1 MISWGRKLVSTWAGL
16 GSRFLPFADAATPDL
31 PLPRLLRLSLFQV
44 SVGMALVL
52 LVGTLNRVMIVEPGV
67 PASLVAVMI
76 SLPVV
81 YAPFRALIG
90 HRSDN
95 HRSPLGWRRVPCIW
109 MGTMVQF
116 GGLAIMPFALLVLS
130 GGGNAGQW
138 PAWIGP
144 AGAGL
149 HTTQTAGLAL
159 ATDLAPVESQPKVVG
174 LMYVMLLAGS
184 IVSALVFGALLAEF
198 TPGRLVQVIQA
209 SAVATMMLN
218 TAALWKQETRRPNRS
233 APKESPPAFLQ
244 AGRTF
249 SGAAHARRRLLAIGL
264 GTMAFGMQDVL
275 LEPYGG
281 QVLHMTVGA
290 TTQLTASLALGGLAG
305 FTLASHILGRGADPF
320 RMAAAGALTGIL
332 AFAAVIL
339 AASFDSVPMFAAGA
353 FLVGFG
359 AGLFGHGTLTA
370 TMNSAPKD
378 QTVLALGAWG
388 AVQATALRRGLEA
401 LVHPAQRRA
410 CPRLAGP
417 ARAARRRRSNG
428 TPPVDCEHDAQDRPA
443 DLRAEVV
450 AVLEAGDGSQR
461 VSEERHDLPQP
472 WSVAESLHGRLTGTS
487 GVAWGG
493 RGRQLKLPVP
503 PHELE
508 QHRSMIPVRP
518 PEGAHAEALRR
529 EGTSVIP
536 FTLPARR

>member
-1 MISWGRKLVSTWAGL
+1 MNRISQKLVLTWAGL
-16 GSRFLPFADAATPDL
+16 GRRFLPFADAATPDL

-52 LVGTLNRVMIVEPGV
+52 LVGTLNRVMIVELGV

-95 HRSPLGWRRVPCIW
+95 HASALGWRRVPYIW
-109 MGTMVQF
+109 MGTLVQF

-130 GGGNAGQW
+130 GGGNSSQW

-144 AGAGL
+144 AGAGVAFLLVGAGL

-184 IVSALVFGALLAEF
+184 IVSALVFGALLADF
-198 TPGRLVQVIQA
+198 SPGRLVQVIQG
-209 SAVATMMLN
+209 SAVVTLLLN
-218 TAALWKQETRRPNRS
+218 TIALWKQETRRPRRT
-233 APKESPPAFLQ
+233 ATRKQPPTFRQ
-244 AGRTF
+244 SWQSFIAG
-249 SGAAHARRRLLAIGL
+249 ANARRRLVAIGL

-281 QVLHMTVGA
+281 QVLRMTVGA

-305 FTLASHILGRGADPF
+305 FTLASHVLSRGADPF
-320 RMAAAGALTGIL
+320 RMAAAGALVGML
-332 AFAAVIL
+332 AFATVIL
-339 AASFDSVPMFAAGA
+339 AASFDSVTVFASGV

-370 TMNSAPKD
+370 TMNSAPKE
-378 QTVLALGAWG
+378 QTGLALGAWG
-388 AVQATALRRGLEA
+388 AVQATAAGMAVALGGVMNDTVAALASRGLF
-401 LVHPAQRRA
+401 
-410 CPRLAGP
+410 GP
-417 ARAARRRRSNG
+417 ALALPNTGYIFVYGVEIAMLAITVVLMATLMGDSR
-428 TPPVDCEHDAQDRPA
+428 RPA
-443 DLRAEVV
+443 MA
-450 AVLEAGDGSQR
+450 
-461 VSEERHDLPQP
+461 
-472 WSVAESLHGRLTGTS
+472 
-487 GVAWGG
+487 
-493 RGRQLKLPVP
+493 
-503 PHELE
+503 
-508 QHRSMIPVRP
+508 
-518 PEGAHAEALRR
+518 
-529 EGTSVIP
+529 
-536 FTLPARR
+536 